1 MGHLDDA
8 RAAVAAFR
16 QETEQNINLLQSGGQ
31 KIAEAHQRFRGQLGQ
46 TSNQKVAEV
55 DARCN
60 LAKQKAAEAIQALA
74 AARQAAEEFA
84 ASLG

>member
-16 QETEQNINLLQSGGQ
+16 QETEQNINMLQSGGQ
-31 KIAEAHQRFRGQLGQ
+31 KIAEAQQGFHGRLGK
-46 TSNQKVAEV
+46 TSHQKVAEI

-60 LAKQKAAEAIQALA
+60 LAKQKVAEGIQALA
-74 AARQAAEEFA
+74 AARQAAEQFA